1 MLYAVAFGNHLGMIL
16 FLVPFAV
23 FLLQV
28 HPRPRELFA
37 PSTILLA
44 LVIATAGALQYA
56 ETFMYVWSSIDAPS
70 AWTDRIA
77 AFWLDVTKA
86 DWREEMVLGISS
98 GQLWTRLQMWAWDAR
113 QQFGVAGLALA
124 AIGAI

>member
-1 MLYAVAFGNHLGMIL
+1 MPVAFGNHLGMIL

-44 LVIATAGALQYA
+44 LVIAVAGALQYA
-56 ETFMYVWSSIDAPS
+56 PHVLLRVVV
-70 AWTDRIA
+70 DRRAAESGPIA
-77 AFWLDVTKA
+77 SP
-86 DWREEMVLGISS
+86 RS
-98 GQLWTRLQMWAWDAR
+98 GST
-113 QQFGVAGLALA
+113 
-124 AIGAI
+124 